1 MATSMHISLPQ
12 NICRRWKSREDGDY
26 VAKKALL
33 QRSNIRGCNDQEN
46 NLDLRKVKKL
56 IELFEES
63 QLIEME
69 ISEGES
75 TIRLNRGG
83 PVSSAAMQYA
93 PPAAVSLQSAPLSI
107 APEHAAEGEVETGSK
122 ITSPMVG
129 TFYDASSPDSEPYV
143 KVGSI
148 VKVGDVL
155 CIIEAMKTFNQFE
168 AEESGTIR
176 AVYKQTGDPVEFGEP
191 LFLID

>member
-1 MATSMHISLPQ
+1 M
-12 NICRRWKSREDGDY
+12 
-26 VAKKALL
+26 
-33 QRSNIRGCNDQEN
+33 
-46 NLDLRKVKKL
+46 DLRKVKKL

-75 TIRLNRGG
+75 TIRLYRGG
-83 PVSSAAMQYA
+83 PASSTVMQYA
-93 PPAAVSLQSAPLSI
+93 PAAVSHQTAPLPSVSE
-107 APEHAAEGEVETGSK
+107 PNSQVEGETETGSK
-122 ITSPMVG
+122 ILSPMVG

-143 KVGSI
+143 KVGS
-148 VKVGDVL
+148 VVEAGDVL

-176 AVYKQTGDPVEFGEP
+176 AVYKQTGDPVEYGES

>member
-1 MATSMHISLPQ
+1 M
-12 NICRRWKSREDGDY
+12 
-26 VAKKALL
+26 
-33 QRSNIRGCNDQEN
+33 
-46 NLDLRKVKKL
+46 DLRKVKKL

-83 PVSSAAMQYA
+83 SAAPAMMQYSPQAPVSRQSTPQSVISE
-93 PPAAVSLQSAPLSI
+93 PAA
-107 APEHAAEGEVETGSK
+107 EVEVGNK

-143 KVGSI
+143 KVGSV
-148 VKVGDVL
+148 VKAGDVL

-168 AEESGTIR
+168 AEESGTIK
-176 AVYKQTGDPVEFGEP
+176 AIYKQTGDPVEFGEP

>member
-1 MATSMHISLPQ
+1 
-12 NICRRWKSREDGDY
+12 
-26 VAKKALL
+26 
-33 QRSNIRGCNDQEN
+33 
-46 NLDLRKVKKL
+46 LDLRKVKKL

-75 TIRLNRGG
+75 TIRLNRGV
-83 PVSSAAMQYA
+83 PASSTMMQYA
-93 PPAAVSLQSAPLSI
+93 PPAAVAPQSAAQASALEPAS
-107 APEHAAEGEVETGSK
+107 EGEVETGIK

-129 TFYDASSPDSEPYV
+129 TFYDASSPDTEPYV
-143 KVGSI
+143 KVGSV
-148 VKVGDVL
+148 VKAGDVL

>member
-1 MATSMHISLPQ
+1 M
-12 NICRRWKSREDGDY
+12 
-26 VAKKALL
+26 
-33 QRSNIRGCNDQEN
+33 
-46 NLDLRKVKKL
+46 DLRKVKKL

-83 PVSSAAMQYA
+83 PVSSTMMQYA
-93 PPAAVSLQSAPLSI
+93 PAAVSQQTAPLPSVSE
-107 APEHAAEGEVETGSK
+107 PTSKVEGETETGSK
-122 ITSPMVG
+122 ILSPMVG

-143 KVGSI
+143 KVGS
-148 VKVGDVL
+148 VVEAGDVL

-176 AVYKQTGDPVEFGEP
+176 AVYKQTGDPVEYGES